1 MLIDWFTVCAQAVNF
16 LLLIWLL
23 KRFLYKP
30 ILGAMDARE
39 KEIAG
44 RLHDAE
50 TQKTEAETERERLR
64 VAMVEFETQ
73 REALLKKVADE
84 AETTRKRLS
93 AEVRQEIGT
102 LRTKWRETLQNEQDA
117 LRTELA
123 NRAQREIFAI
133 ARRALRDLAGK
144 ELEQQIA
151 TVFLRQLNALNGAEK
166 EGLATIL
173 RTSHQPVV
181 IRSAFDLARP
191 ERARIENAIRETLVP
206 DLPVR
211 FETTSDLLGGIELAA
226 NGYKISWSI
235 AGYLFSLEESVR
247 DVVERN
253 TTPDEESR

>member
-30 ILGAMDARE
+30 ILSAMDARDQ
-39 KEIAG
+39 EIAG
-44 RLHDAE
+44 RLRDAE
-50 TQKTEAETERERLR
+50 TQKTEAEKERESLQ
-64 VAMVEFETQ
+64 VAKTEFETH

-93 AEVRQEIGT
+93 DEVRQEIGT
-102 LRTKWRETLQNEQDA
+102 LRTKWRETLQHEQDG

-133 ARRALRDLAGK
+133 ARQALRDLAGK

-151 TVFLRQLNALNGAEK
+151 SVFLRQLNALNGDEK
-166 EGLATIL
+166 EGLAAML
-173 RTSHQPVV
+173 RTSHQPVIV
-181 IRSAFDLARP
+181 RSAFDLASP
-191 ERARIENAIRETLVP
+191 ERTKIENAIREALVP

-211 FETTSDLLGGIELAA
+211 FETTSDLLGGVELAA

-235 AGYLFSLEESVR
+235 AGYLSSLEESVR